1 MLELNISIKL
11 LIEAG
16 SGPSHRW
23 RKKSFVKSFIWSVGL
38 LYIQPTFTLVDFE

>member
-23 RKKSFVKSFIWSVGL
+23 RKKSFVKSFI
-38 LYIQPTFTLVDFE
+38 